1 MLDALAFDTAYRK
14 YARALRWRVHT
25 ITDGSADA
33 EDVAHDAWA
42 EAWKA
47 RDNLELPGLWSWL
60 VRVAKRCWWWRIN
73 PDKGRHDRPIMVPV
87 EEAASE
93 TVEGEQE
100 AVAQRAQ
107 IESAADSLGPAQRDA
122 VKLTLAG
129 MNQRD
134 IADAKDASVA
144 AVGMA
149 LRLGIKRLREKWC
162 GHD

>member
-14 YARALRWRVHT
+14 YARALLWRVRS
-25 ITDGSADA
+25 ITDGSSDAD
-33 EDVAHDAWA
+33 DVAHDAWA

-47 RDNLELPGLWSWL
+47 RNNLELPGLWGWL

-87 EEAASE
+87 EEAAGE

-107 IESAADSLGPAQRDA
+107 IESAADSMGPAQRDA
-122 VKLTLAG
+122 VLGTMAGLGTGEMARMRGQSGSAVTLSL
-129 MNQRD
+129 RT
-134 IADAKDASVA
+134 
-144 AVGMA
+144 AV
-149 LRLGIKRLREKWC
+149 KRLREKWRIE
-162 GHD
+162 